1 MKKSWIKFLDQ
12 VSEATQDIVEPFF
25 RGQAESHWPLL
36 PSLGRRNYSKEMENV
51 LFYDFLTHSSSLVER
66 GVKPWDLLFMMRHHG
81 LPTRLLDWTQSF
93 SVALYFALE
102 AGSRSPAICVLDP
115 FLLNKTTTKE
125 ESIWHPETDLSHSYY
140 DYFIADHREV
150 FPGSTLAILANRTT
164 ARVIAQRAVFTIHA
178 DLDKPLEEICPE
190 AVHKIGIPRT
200 ALTDARSF
208 LQMAGVNH
216 FSLFPDLD
224 GLGAWLREYYQLDQ
238 TAIKSVV
245 KSDKTSSQ

>member
-12 VSEATQDIVEPFF
+12 ISEASRNIVEPFF
-25 RGQAESHWPLL
+25 RGQAKASWPLL
-36 PSLGRRNYSKEMENV
+36 PSLGRRDYAKVMENN

-66 GVKPWDLLFMMRHHG
+66 GLQSWDMLFMMRHHG

-102 AGSRSPAICVLDP
+102 SGSRSGAIYVMNP
-115 FLLNKTTTKE
+115 FRLNKATINE
-125 ESIWHPETDLSHSYY
+125 ETLWHPETDLPNSYY
-140 DYFIADHREV
+140 DYFIAENRKQ

-178 DLDKPLEEICPE
+178 DLDKNLEETCPA
-190 AVHKIGIPRT
+190 AVQKFPIPRD
-200 ALTDARSF
+200 ALSDAKDF

-224 GLGAWLREYYQLDQ
+224 GLGTWLREYHQLDKI
-238 TAIKSVV
+238 AAKSKGV
-245 KSDKTSSQ
+245 K